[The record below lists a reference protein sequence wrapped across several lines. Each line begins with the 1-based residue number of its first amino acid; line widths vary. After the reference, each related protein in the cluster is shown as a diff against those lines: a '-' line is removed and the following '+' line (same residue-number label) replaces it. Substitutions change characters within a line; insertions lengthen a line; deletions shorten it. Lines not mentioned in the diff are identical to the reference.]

1 MFHAALWRHIQ
12 TREDFEGV
20 TMCSSMLEASI
31 SGYVERERELAT
43 LGNVMGMYQIF
54 RTVIH
59 RITSRGYLIPPLSR
73 LPPLLPP
80 LPLPPPTA
88 LRRPDVAKLLILYPV
103 GNGRYWSYSKGRSLG
118 CGNTA
123 GHLQWKQRVCL
134 RVFAGQLRLQQ
145 RWVDRKS
152 EGREGKT
159 FVRFFI
165 LNLIQKC
172 WFWMQI
178 LSSFKSQS
186 KAWLDVI
193 WDYLICSSIPL
204 YARKDSS
211 VEMLRFV

>member
-152 EGREGKT
+152 EGREDIRPIFHSK
-159 FVRFFI
+159 FDSKMLF
-165 LNLIQKC
+165 LDADLIII
-172 WFWMQI
+172 QI
-178 LSSFKSQS
+178 SIEGMIRCDMRLSD
-186 KAWLDVI
+186 L
-193 WDYLICSSIPL
+193 
-204 YARKDSS
+204 
-211 VEMLRFV
+211 